1 VWIFFKKHAGG
12 LFGFG
17 EPEGWLLSGGDCQSR
32 IADVWQPNTLQ
43 WRLICVLA
51 VGIVLLWPSQDDRSL
66 GIKAVSWLA
75 DPMKTLPQMP
85 PAFSLAGGDDAV
97 EVEAHDEAE
106 EEYLRVYQSSR
117 IAHFRMDLRDM
128 EEPFD
133 PSTERQL
140 LAVIGV
146 VGGLLVW
153 RLGKRPAG
161 G

>member
-1 VWIFFKKHAGG
+1 M
-12 LFGFG
+12 
-17 EPEGWLLSGGDCQSR
+17 PEGFSGSASPKEWLLSGGDCQSR
-32 IADVWQPNTLQ
+32 IAGVWQPNTLQ

-66 GIKAVSWLA
+66 GIKAVGWLA

-97 EVEAHDEAE
+97 EVAAHDEAE

-153 RLGKRPAG
+153 RLGRRPARG
-161 G
+161 